1 MSLVL
6 FVKEFDE
13 DRMHSIC
20 KVVSCNDNQFRI
32 GEQIRI
38 DLTVDAGFGEMP
50 EKELVGKTVSVERLQ
65 PCEFIGVGVKL
76 CAAHGIK
83 GDA

>member
-1 MSLVL
+1 
-6 FVKEFDE
+6 
-13 DRMHSIC
+13 MHSIC
-20 KVVSCNDNQFRI
+20 KVMSCNDNQFRI

>member
-13 DRMHSIC
+13 YRMHSVC
-20 KVVSCNDNQFRI
+20 KVVSCDDNQFHI

-50 EKELVGKTVSVERLQ
+50 EKQLVGKTVSVKRLE
-65 PCEFIGVGVKL
+65 PCEFIGVDVKL
-76 CAAHGIK
+76 CAATL
-83 GDA
+83 GDKK